1 MRSESE
7 GGSNVFGGLV
17 PGPGAW
23 QQLSPS
29 TPQGLSYPVALAN
42 GQDQDSR
49 LRSAAR
55 QEGERVRDLQW
66 GVSHCKFCSVWTRA
80 GRRQSLAFQSCF
92 SLLLNCRG

>member
-1 MRSESE
+1 MFLE
-7 GGSNVFGGLV
+7 GWSQAQGLGDNSV
-17 PGPGAW
+17 
-23 QQLSPS
+23 LL

-80 GRRQSLAFQSCF
+80 GRRQNLAFQSCF

>member
-1 MRSESE
+1 MFLE
-7 GGSNVFGGLV
+7 GWSQARGLGNNSV
-17 PGPGAW
+17 
-23 QQLSPS
+23 LL

>member
-1 MRSESE
+1 MRAKGVPMFLE
-7 GGSNVFGGLV
+7 GWSQAQGLGNNSV
-17 PGPGAW
+17 
-23 QQLSPS
+23 LL

>member
-1 MRSESE
+1 MFLECWSQAQ
-7 GGSNVFGGLV
+7 GLGNNSV
-17 PGPGAW
+17 
-23 QQLSPS
+23 LL

>member
-1 MRSESE
+1 MFLE
-7 GGSNVFGGLV
+7 GWSQAQGLGDNSV
-17 PGPGAW
+17 
-23 QQLSPS
+23 LL